1 MSLLLLDLERKTKVN
16 LKESIPSSM
25 SPLKSSES
33 EDGGSADSDSSVDVS
48 PI

>member
-1 MSLLLLDLERKTKVN
+1 MN

-25 SPLKSSES
+25 SPLYLSSES

-48 PI
+48 PRLLNLNW